1 MRAARA
7 KVFFILVFFFS
18 DNFSIKRF
26 FICLS
31 QTVLRI
37 RCQNIRSLTIPIFKE
52 FELSNKL
59 FKISYLNF
67 WSI

>member
-7 KVFFILVFFFS
+7 KVFFILVSFFS

-37 RCQNIRSLTIPIFKE
+37 RCQKSRNLTIPLFEEFK
-52 FELSNKL
+52 LSNKL
-59 FKISYLNF
+59 FKITYLNL
-67 WSI
+67 